1 MSDCD
6 ELNDNEEFFD
16 ELIQAIQREESTPI
30 LGPGLL
36 EAAIGVPFGSIV
48 QDWRNKH
55 HYPLPTYEP
64 VYHGGLPRLAQHRA
78 TTKSETRAIRD
89 LCNILDPPLATIA
102 TPPEPY
108 TLLASLG
115 CSYYVTTNID
125 TLLEDALKQQGKS
138 LSIAHHPWN
147 GTSITVEQQ
156 SGARDGTWSYYE
168 NGIEALK
175 TYISEDYEGDDKSNL
190 LVEIN
195 TLKFGLD
202 EIFRDQRMHGT
213 SENAEA
219 RKRHDLSTLSKI
231 AQEVGKDFD
240 KLCEMPRTGTL
251 EPDRDKPF
259 VYKMFGSI
267 GQSET
272 LALLENHYF
281 TYLMTLEMKG
291 KINERVKERL
301 HNSSLLFLGFRLED
315 WTFRVIFQSLMKGH
329 PKDNLYPNFVVH
341 PCPDEAEFGQEQG
354 RGRLREYREYLEEYV
369 LVAVGKRPLIY
380 WGDLAAFFADLKT
393 RLPEAR

>member
-6 ELNDNEEFFD
+6 ELNDNDDFFE
-16 ELIQAIQREESTPI
+16 ELIQAIQRGESTPI

-48 QDWRNKH
+48 QDWCEKY
-55 HYPLPTYEP
+55 HYPLPTYVP
-64 VYHGGLPRLAQHRA
+64 IYHGGLPRLAQHRA

-89 LCNILDPPLATIA
+89 LCNALSPTLATIA

-108 TLLASLG
+108 ALLASLG

-125 TLLEDALKQQGKS
+125 TLLEDALKRQEKS
-138 LSIAHHPWN
+138 PYIAHHPWS

-156 SGARDGTWSYYE
+156 SGARDGTWNYYE

-175 TYISEDYEGDDKSNL
+175 TYISEDYQGDDKSAL
-190 LVEIN
+190 LVAIN
-195 TLKFGLD
+195 GHKFGLD
-202 EIFRDQRMHGT
+202 EIFRGQQLHGT
-213 SENAEA
+213 SENAEV
-219 RKRHDLSTLSKI
+219 RKRHDLAALSEI

-251 EPDRDKPF
+251 EPDRDRPF

-341 PCPDEAEFGQEQG
+341 PCPDEAESGQG
-354 RGRLREYREYLEEYV
+354 GGRLRDEYRQYLQEYV

-380 WGDLAAFFADLKT
+380 WGDLTTFFADLKARLSET
-393 RLPEAR
+393 R